1 MAGPDLGLRRERQQ
15 PLVQAVEDLARA
27 LLALDREVGA
37 GDVADE
43 EAVACQ
49 HRPRLVAARAV
60 DEREGGVLGAVAGGV
75 DGAHDERAEL
85 ELEAVVERLVLVLAR
100 PRAG

>member
-1 MAGPDLGLRRERQQ
+1 MSMPGPPQSEPPRWPGQTSVSGAQREQ

-43 EAVACQ
+43 QAVACQ
-49 HRPRLVAARAV
+49 HCPRLVAARAC
-60 DEREGGVLGAVAGGV
+60 R
-75 DGAHDERAEL
+75 
-85 ELEAVVERLVLVLAR
+85 
-100 PRAG
+100 